1 MTTFRARYGAGPL
14 HLAVTACCLA
24 LAGAVVLT
32 IGFPALWNT
41 DTWWQSIGLWFVGAA
56 VVHDAILFPL
66 YAMLDRT
73 LVARLGRF
81 VNAVR
86 IPALGAGLSLLLF
99 APGIFAHGSD
109 TYEAATGQTQEP
121 YAMRW
126 LLLVAGMFAAS
137 AAFYG
142 GREILSR
149 RRRRDLDV
157 HRARLHATTVGRR
170 DSAGRRR

>member
-1 MTTFRARYGAGPL
+1 MSTFRARYGAGPL

-24 LAGAVVLT
+24 LAGVVVLT
-32 IGFPALWNT
+32 IGFPALWNS
-41 DTWWQSIGLWFVGAA
+41 DVWWQSIGLWFVGAA
-56 VVHDAILFPL
+56 VVHDAILFPM
-66 YAMLDRT
+66 YALLDQA

-99 APGIFAHGSD
+99 APGIFSQGGE
-109 TYEAATGQTQEP
+109 TYEAATGLTQEP

-142 GREILSR
+142 GREALR
-149 RRRRDLDV
+149 TL
-157 HRARLHATTVGRR
+157 RARPVGDNPKRQHVPN
-170 DSAGRRR
+170 

>member
-1 MTTFRARYGAGPL
+1 MSTFRARYGAGPV
-14 HLAVTACCLA
+14 HLAVTAFCLA
-24 LAGAVVLT
+24 LSGAVVLT

-66 YAMLDRT
+66 YAVLDRT

-99 APGIFAHGSD
+99 APGIFAHGSE

-121 YAMRW
+121 YATRW

-142 GREILSR
+142 GREVLR
-149 RRRRDLDV
+149 RLRTRPVGDNPKRQ
-157 HRARLHATTVGRR
+157 HAPN
-170 DSAGRRR
+170 

>member
-1 MTTFRARYGAGPL
+1 MSTFRARYGAGPL

-24 LAGAVVLT
+24 LGAVVVLT

-41 DTWWQSIGLWFVGAA
+41 DVWWQSIGLWFVGAA

-66 YAMLDRT
+66 YALLDRT

-99 APGIFAHGSD
+99 APGIFSQGSE
-109 TYEAATGQTQEP
+109 TYEAATGLTQEP

-126 LLLVAGMFAAS
+126 LLLVAGMFVAS
-137 AAFYG
+137 AVLYG
-142 GREILSR
+142 GREALRTLRSR
-149 RRRRDLDV
+149 P
-157 HRARLHATTVGRR
+157 VGDNPKRQHVPN
-170 DSAGRRR
+170 

>member
-1 MTTFRARYGAGPL
+1 MTTFRARYGAGPM

-66 YAMLDRT
+66 YAALDRT
-73 LVARLGRF
+73 LVGRLGRF

-99 APGIFAHGSD
+99 APGIFAHGSETLRGRHGSD
-109 TYEAATGQTQEP
+109 TGAVRDAMAAVGSGDVRGQRSVLRRPRNAQTEALTQ
-121 YAMRW
+121 
-126 LLLVAGMFAAS
+126 S
-137 AAFYG
+137 
-142 GREILSR
+142 
-149 RRRRDLDV
+149 
-157 HRARLHATTVGRR
+157 
-170 DSAGRRR
+170 